1 MKIERFEAAKGPD
14 VSKLDFQQ
22 QQDELHASLLVAQ
35 RACRQAGI
43 PIVILVSGVEGAGK
57 SAVVNRLSKWLDMR
71 NVRAVSYW
79 GESDEERNRP
89 RDWRF
94 WRDLPGK
101 GEISILFGS
110 WYTYPIVKAAMHMKK
125 QKTINAYL
133 DEECEHICRFE
144 QLLSDDGVVFIKM
157 WFHISKKE
165 QSARIKAKKKEG
177 LRLTP
182 YEKTLSKSYDRF
194 AEISNRVMSLT
205 ESKIGHW
212 HVIDSKNKRG
222 RDLRAGRILLEHMRR
237 SLETSAIEKPKNTS
251 GFNYAEQRL
260 FHINLDKQLSE
271 AQYKKQLDKYQARL
285 ADLHWEAWE
294 QKRSTV
300 LMFEGWDAAG
310 KGGAIRRLTGAMDAR
325 LYRVIPVAAPTDEEK
340 AHHYLWRFWRQLPQD
355 GYFTIYDRSWYGRV
369 LVERI
374 EGFARDDEWQRAY
387 DEINDFECQLTNH
400 GIVLAKFWLHI
411 SQEEQLRRFKER
423 EKIEHKK
430 HKLTE
435 EDWRNR
441 EKWSVY
447 EQAVDDLLARTDK
460 SHAPWY
466 VIPANDKLYARIQV
480 IKSVCK
486 HLEKALK

>member
-1 MKIERFEAAKGPD
+1 MKLERFESAKGPD
-14 VSKLDFQQ
+14 YSKLDFQQ
-22 QQDELHASLLVAQ
+22 QQDELHANILVAQ
-35 RACRQAGI
+35 RACRKAGV
-43 PIVILVSGVEGAGK
+43 PIVILVSGVEAAGK

-71 NVRAVSYW
+71 NVRTISYW
-79 GESDEERNRP
+79 GESDDERNRP

-110 WYTYPIVKAAMHMKK
+110 WYTHPIVKAATGMEKK
-125 QKTINAYL
+125 KKIDAYL
-133 DEECEHICRFE
+133 EEECRHINRFE
-144 QLLSDDGVVFIKM
+144 RLLADDGVVFVKM

-165 QSARIKAKKKEG
+165 QAKRIKAKKTAG
-177 LRLTP
+177 YPITP
-182 YEKTLSKSYDRF
+182 YEKTLSKSYDDF
-194 AEISNRVMSLT
+194 ALISDRVLTLT
-205 ESKIGHW
+205 ESNIGHW
-212 HVIDSKNKRG
+212 HVIDSRNKRS
-222 RDLRAGRILLEHMRR
+222 RDLRAGRILLEHMNHA
-237 SLETSAIEKPKNTS
+237 LTTDATEEVDTS

-271 AQYKKQLDKYQARL
+271 RQYKKQLDKYQARL
-285 ADLHWEAWE
+285 ADLHWAARE
-294 QKRSTV
+294 QNRSTV
-300 LMFEGWDAAG
+300 MVFEGWDAAG

-369 LVERI
+369 LVERV

-400 GIVLAKFWLHI
+400 GIIMAKFWLHI
-411 SQEEQLRRFKER
+411 SDEEQLRRFKER

-441 EKWSVY
+441 EKWSAY
-447 EQAVDDLLARTDK
+447 EQAVDDMLARTDK
-460 SHAPWY
+460 RHSPWY
-466 VIPANDKLYARIQV
+466 VIPANDKLYARIEV
-480 IKSVCK
+480 IKAVCK
-486 HLEKALK
+486 RLERALD